1 MKHNRFS
8 LWLTVASALL
18 EFAGCSHKQV
28 RMPTPTAVAPSDTS
42 SYMDLEAGWKLKILV
57 PLSKS
62 AEAIRQSRSVPK
74 VNGNT
79 ISLSTDSPVGY
90 EISYYSVVGR
100 RGGGAVKLKF
110 TSAARTTNAK
120 TVAEPKPP
128 LLPFPLPRCGQHI
141 RLIYLIVRST
151 QADHNMAILAAK
163 HLDSLDA
170 FTTRLKANP
179 GVCTT
184 SASDDIFCSWVP
196 AGIAV
201 RPEKELPL
209 QNNR

>member
-1 MKHNRFS
+1 M
-8 LWLTVASALL
+8 
-18 EFAGCSHKQV
+18 
-28 RMPTPTAVAPSDTS
+28 
-42 SYMDLEAGWKLKILV
+42 
-57 PLSKS
+57 
-62 AEAIRQSRSVPK
+62 
-74 VNGNT
+74 NGNT

-100 RGGGAVKLKF
+100 RGGAVKLKF
-110 TSAARTTNAK
+110 TSAARTANTK

-141 RLIYLIVRST
+141 RLVYLIVRST

-179 GVCTT
+179 SVCTT
-184 SASDDIFCSWVP
+184 GASDDIFCSWVP

-201 RPEKELPL
+201 RPEKES
-209 QNNR
+209 QF